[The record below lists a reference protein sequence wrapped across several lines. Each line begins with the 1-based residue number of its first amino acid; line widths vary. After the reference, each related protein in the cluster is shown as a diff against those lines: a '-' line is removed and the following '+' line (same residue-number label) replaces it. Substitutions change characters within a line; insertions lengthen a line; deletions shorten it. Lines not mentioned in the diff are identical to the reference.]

1 VKRNAFLLVVF
12 TLIILASAIGVQAAT
27 TTTTSQWQLIEYQ
40 GNAVV
45 QGVLS
50 ATRTGNSINGT
61 WNKNTIQGTLV
72 NDGRQLNGTWTG
84 PQGSGWITLHYANDG
99 NGFHGTW
106 GQKGKPAAGKL
117 IGQRLTP
124 SPAPAAT

>member
-1 VKRNAFLLVVF
+1 MMVL
-12 TLIILASAIGVQAAT
+12 TSAIGVKAT
-27 TTTTSQWQLIEYQ
+27 TTTTSTSQWQLIEYQ

-45 QGVLS
+45 QGILT
-50 ATRTGNSINGT
+50 ATRTGNTVSGM
-61 WNKNTIQGTLV
+61 WNNNTLHGTLV
-72 NDGRQLNGTWTG
+72 DNGKQLNGTWTG